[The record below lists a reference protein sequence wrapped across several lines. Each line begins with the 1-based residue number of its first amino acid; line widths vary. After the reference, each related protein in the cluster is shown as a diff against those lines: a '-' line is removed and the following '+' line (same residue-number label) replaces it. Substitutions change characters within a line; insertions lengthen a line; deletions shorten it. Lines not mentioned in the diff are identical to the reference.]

1 MNTEEH
7 RRLRDLLGSYALG
20 PLDAAEMTRV
30 QAHLDGCAGC
40 RAELAAIAPLA
51 GPLKLVDPER
61 LEQAPAAPPDWLEGS
76 ILAAIK
82 AEPRRIHGR
91 SRSKGRW
98 LLAAAAGLVIAGAGT
113 GLGYALAPDP
123 PKIPLEPVQ
132 VTALAAGVQS
142 TADVVPHTWGME
154 IKLIGTGYEAGRKYH
169 VVVLDVDG
177 RVAPAGEFIG
187 TGAKRMSCN
196 LNSSVLRVDAKTF
209 EVLDEA
215 DRVVLRGQV

>member
-1 MNTEEH
+1 MSTEEH
-7 RRLRDLLGSYALG
+7 RRLRELLGSYALG
-20 PLDAAEMTRV
+20 QLEAVQAAGLH
-30 QAHLDGCAGC
+30 AHLDGCADC

-51 GPLKLVDPER
+51 APLKLVNPDR
-61 LEQAPAAPPDWLEGS
+61 LEQTPVAPPDWLEES

-82 AEPRRIHGR
+82 AEPRRIR
-91 SRSKGRW
+91 PKGRW
-98 LLAAAAGLVIAGAGT
+98 LLAAAAALVIGGAGT

-154 IKLIGTGYEAGRKYH
+154 IKLVGTGYEAGKKYH
-169 VVVLDVDG
+169 VVVLDTAG
-177 RVAPAGEFIG
+177 RMAPAGEFIG

-196 LNSSVLRVDAKTF
+196 LNSSVLRSDAKAF
-209 EVLDEA
+209 EVIDEA
-215 DRVVLRGQV
+215 DHVVLRGLV

>member
-1 MNTEEH
+1 MNTDEH
-7 RRLRDLLGSYALG
+7 RRLRELLGSYALG
-20 PLDAAEMTRV
+20 QLGADETTGLR
-30 QAHLDGCAGC
+30 AHLDGCADC

-51 GPLKLVDPER
+51 APLKLVDPDR
-61 LEQAPAAPPDWLEGS
+61 LEHAPIAPPDWLEES
-76 ILAAIK
+76 VLAAIK
-82 AEPRRIHGR
+82 AEPRRIR
-91 SRSKGRW
+91 PKGRW
-98 LLAAAAGLVIAGAGT
+98 LMAAAAALVIAGAGT

-154 IKLIGTGYEAGRKYH
+154 IKLVGTGYEPGKRYH
-169 VVVLDVDG
+169 VVVLDAAG

-196 LNSSVLRVDAKTF
+196 LNSSVLRADAKIF

-215 DRVVLRGQV
+215 DQVVLRGRV